1 MSLTLPAL
9 RRRREPAGGWRETEA
24 AALAVADL
32 ASIHLQPAA
41 IRTAVERAY
50 RAHGGPEGVTAELS
64 RRLAGPPREAQRTAA
79 TLEWARRV
87 LGEVSHARM

>member
-1 MSLTLPAL
+1 MSLTLPTL
-9 RRRREPAGGWRETEA
+9 RRRREPTGGWRESEA

-32 ASIHLQPAA
+32 TSIHLQPEV
-41 IRTAVERAY
+41 IRTAIERAY

-64 RRLAGPPREAQRTAA
+64 RRLAGPEREARRTAA

-87 LGEVSHARM
+87 LGEVNHP